1 MARSVYEIY
10 KTKVFT
16 LAKTITVKHEETAV
30 AMNDYMAN
38 TQGYY
43 VDDTNRYTWRYYLNL
58 AGEYH
63 QADMV
68 ELASINSSGVGY
80 MTIMIA
86 GEDGPIEVNFTKDLL
101 HGQNADYALANEFT
115 YGSRAYTDL
124 VERYPNFESLIL
136 GILNPIDIDTAVM
149 APNHSVLYC
158 GDYFAEPYN
167 DDYNDLIYSI
177 PTERQ
182 GSSSPLIEEQEVNLI
197 ERIQEYISNV
207 IFRWNTADYQDTDNL
222 YWPSLLGNMYA
233 HLPQKIMNIR
243 LANCLTERAHTYHI
257 TEYLESHGEL
267 GRHVANIPIAQALY
281 LYRNVIY
288 HTRNYGKQTT
298 FDDLVDNLLTP
309 VRVPLASYNAVH
321 DIIEMPDQ
329 IYPTAEMERNSINL
343 TQVGT
348 GRDLR
353 TVEAVMK
360 KEVLLARDNGEYLD
374 ERVSETELYIK
385 RSRFSDLRSKVLE
398 SSMMDYTNTERY
410 TLPEILFYNW
420 VFAAAQGNYK
430 GTLYVSHPYTG
441 ERIQLTPLNGLI
453 MFHYLIY
460 RVVMGEFPTKIPTLT
475 ARWIPKAKSVNAFE
489 STQTGY
495 PTMNFLKTKVVSDY
509 VSDDD
514 LNYFF
519 QHPTPV
525 LAYGATATFYTEVS
539 KIWSELMRKQY
550 KLYITEDF
558 TARAQLEGC
567 MRQFYWTDVLCDIN
581 TKDEDYAT
589 WIARQGI
596 TFDGM
601 DDSDFLTLALSI
613 YVKATGQDTSTK
625 KSIADMQQSMLDIM
639 KHFSSYTVQYLKG
652 ITFGS
657 PVNTDA
663 KLIRMSDALYS
674 RGFAGL
680 LGGNITMSKLN
691 GKFGLLS
698 LLGEFIP
705 LRSTEYDP
713 LVENSGW
720 LGTMSGSFDLGS
732 VVTNSVK
739 ITRHSKLPMSSLTT
753 TTFNIDIM

>member
-1 MARSVYEIY
+1 
-10 KTKVFT
+10 
-16 LAKTITVKHEETAV
+16 
-30 AMNDYMAN
+30 
-38 TQGYY
+38 
-43 VDDTNRYTWRYYLNL
+43 
-58 AGEYH
+58 
-63 QADMV
+63 
-68 ELASINSSGVGY
+68 
-80 MTIMIA
+80 
-86 GEDGPIEVNFTKDLL
+86 
-101 HGQNADYALANEFT
+101 
-115 YGSRAYTDL
+115 
-124 VERYPNFESLIL
+124 
-136 GILNPIDIDTAVM
+136 M

-167 DDYNDLIYSI
+167 GDYNDLIYSI

-182 GSSSPLIEEQEVNLI
+182 GSSTPLIESQEVNLI

-207 IFRWNTADYQDTDNL
+207 IFRWNTADYQTTDNL
-222 YWPSLLGNMYA
+222 YWATLLGNMYA
-233 HLPQKIMNIR
+233 HLPQKILNIR

-281 LYRNVIY
+281 LYRNVVY

-298 FDDLVDNLLTP
+298 FDDLVANLLTP
-309 VRVPLASYNAVH
+309 VRVPIASYNAVH
-321 DIIEMPDQ
+321 DIIDMPDN
-329 IYPTAEMERNSINL
+329 IYPLAEMERNSINL

-360 KEVLLARDNGEYLD
+360 KEILLARDNGEFLT
-374 ERVSETELYIK
+374 ERVSETERIIR
-385 RSRFSDLRSKVLE
+385 RSRFSDLKSKVLE

-420 VFAAAQGNYK
+420 VFAASHGNYK

-460 RVVMGEFPTKIPTLT
+460 RGVKGEFPTNIPTLT
-475 ARWIPKAKSVNAFE
+475 ARWIPKQKNVNALE

-495 PTMNFLKTKVVSDY
+495 PTRSFLKTKVAPKY
-509 VSDDD
+509 VSDEDI
-514 LNYFF
+514 NYFF

-525 LAYGATATFYTEVS
+525 MAYGSTATFYTEVA
-539 KIWSELMRKQY
+539 KIWSELKRKQH

-558 TARAQLEGC
+558 TARAQLESC

-581 TKDEDYAT
+581 PKKEDYAS
-589 WIARQGI
+589 WITRQGI
-596 TFDGM
+596 TFEGM

-613 YVKATGQDTSTK
+613 YIKATGQDTSSK
-625 KSIADMQQSMLDIM
+625 KSIADMQQSMLDVM

-680 LGGNITMSKLN
+680 LGGNIALAKLS
-691 GKFGLLS
+691 GGFGLLS
-698 LLGEFIP
+698 RLGEFIP
-705 LRSTEYDP
+705 LQSNEYDP
-713 LVENSGW
+713 LVEHSGW
-720 LGTMSGSFDLGS
+720 HGNVSGSIDLGS

-739 ITRHSKLPMSSLTT
+739 FRLHSKLPMSRLTT
-753 TTFNIDIM
+753 STFNIDIM